1 MKLLFTICYAIYG
14 IISFGLLITY
24 REDLGNLTPMLSVLN
39 GALMLII
46 SAYFKKRSLLTN

>member
-1 MKLLFTICYAIYG
+1 MKLLFTICYVIYG

>member
-14 IISFGLLITY
+14 IISFGLLIY